1 MMAEIEDKEVKEDYI
16 VNINKNLDLIA
27 GTLDMAATEGALV
40 NVMSREMILKDAI
53 EKIKE
58 KYNYDY
64 IIIDCLPSLGMLAVN
79 ALTACDSVLIP
90 VTPEYLSA
98 KGLALLT
105 NSINKVR
112 RRLNPNIKIDGI
124 LITMLNQRT
133 NLSKEILENLNKTVD
148 FIKEQFN
155 LIYNI

>member
-1 MMAEIEDKEVKEDYI
+1 
-16 VNINKNLDLIA
+16 
-27 GTLDMAATEGALV
+27 
-40 NVMSREMILKDAI
+40 
-53 EKIKE
+53 
-58 KYNYDY
+58 
-64 IIIDCLPSLGMLAVN
+64 MLAVN

-105 NSINKVR
+105 NSINKVK

-155 LIYNI
+155 LDIQIYNSRIPISVKTGEVILNKKV